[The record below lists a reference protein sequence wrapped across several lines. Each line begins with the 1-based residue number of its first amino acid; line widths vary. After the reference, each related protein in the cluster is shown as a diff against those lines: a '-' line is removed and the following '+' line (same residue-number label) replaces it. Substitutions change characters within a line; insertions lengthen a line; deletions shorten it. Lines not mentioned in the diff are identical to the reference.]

1 MPTHE
6 FITYAYMGEP
16 GKRICSKWD
25 TLNHRLMWQVMA
37 PWLAQRNAAHAR
49 SLIARNPTWPKGCAS
64 SIIQAQRR
72 QDHPGNALTHNV
84 RSFYGLPNFPMIPDG
99 WIAAQQRRQLHS
111 CPRCSLPLADRS
123 RFRCV
128 FSVPLDKGGS
138 ASVDNLIL
146 ICRSCS
152 MAPVGRLRTNDDDPI
167 SWFPDTST
175 ADAIGIEFETDVA
188 AAWNLSAVSIRH
200 RTWRR
205 RSAGRSPGQDR
216 WRDCVALTFLVC

>member
-1 MPTHE
+1 
-6 FITYAYMGEP
+6 
-16 GKRICSKWD
+16 
-25 TLNHRLMWQVMA
+25 MA
-37 PWLAQRNAAHAR
+37 
-49 SLIARNPTWPKGCAS
+49 NPTERGPCSEPDCGKPYLAKGLCKRHY
-64 SIIQAQRR
+64 QRQRR
-72 QDHPGNALTHNV
+72 QDNPESALTYSV

-167 SWFPDTST
+167 SGGSPIRQQRMQSGLSLRLMSRQL
-175 ADAIGIEFETDVA
+175 GISAQYLSDIERGRRA
-188 AAWNLSAVSIRH
+188 APLDMPAKIQEVLEIVR
-200 RTWRR
+200 
-205 RSAGRSPGQDR
+205 
-216 WRDCVALTFLVC
+216 

>member
-1 MPTHE
+1 MD
-6 FITYAYMGEP
+6 
-16 GKRICSKWD
+16 CCD
-25 TLNHRLMWQVMA
+25 TRGNQPLGRCCRERA
-37 PWLAQRNAAHAR
+37 WLTQRNAAHAR
-49 SLIARNPTWPKGCAS
+49 SLIAANPTWPKDCAS
-64 SIIQAQRR
+64 DIIRGNGGKIIQSS
-72 QDHPGNALTHNV
+72 ALTYNV

-138 ASVDNLIL
+138 ASVDNLVL

-167 SWFPDTST
+167 SDGSPIRQQRMQSGLSLRLMSRQLGISAQYLSDIERGRRAVP
-175 ADAIGIEFETDVA
+175 ADLPGKVDV
-188 AAWNLSAVSIRH
+188 S
-200 RTWRR
+200 
-205 RSAGRSPGQDR
+205 
-216 WRDCVALTFLVC
+216 DCTLP